1 MAKDWENRKDRF
13 EVVDVRKLTGNFL
26 PGLLNKAGQVEVGD
40 GMCVVQSFEPI
51 PLYSAMADLGFE
63 HLTERISDSEYR
75 VYFYRVE
82 KKEAALT
89 GVGDMPLKPTAIL
102 NFKKIDTSL
111 ADIVVNFWNLT
122 WGKETPAIDQ
132 KTKLLSIL
140 NFKKI
145 DTSLAD
151 IVVNFWNLTWG
162 KETPAIDQK
171 TKLLLSLAN
180 GVGAGRL
187 RQATRELVK
196 AYAIGVSV
204 AEMDELF
211 SMFVWN
217 GGVGTF
223 ASEIGPSSLFGAY
236 QLIKTLE
243 SKGTSHDEVMNALLE
258 KFGEK
263 NPDVNVMPTQH
274 LNTLD
279 PET

>member
-1 MAKDWENRKDRF
+1 MARDWESRKDRF

-75 VYFYRVE
+75 VCFFRAE
-82 KKEAALT
+82 KKEAAFA
-89 GVGDMPLKPTAIL
+89 GVGDMPLKPTAVL
-102 NFKKIDTSL
+102 TFKKIDNAL

-122 WGKETPAIDQ
+122 WGKET
-132 KTKLLSIL
+132 S
-140 NFKKI
+140 
-145 DTSLAD
+145 
-151 IVVNFWNLTWG
+151 
-162 KETPAIDQK
+162 AIDQK

-196 AYAIGVSV
+196 AYAMGVSV

-217 GGVGTF
+217 GGIGTF

-243 SKGTSHDEVMNALLE
+243 SKGKSHDEVMKTLLE
-258 KFGEK
+258 QFGEG
-263 NPDVNVMPTQH
+263 NPQVNVIPQSR
-274 LNTLD
+274 
-279 PET
+279 